1 MYREVKM
8 EEVKETVLLW
18 LARIGKKR
26 IAAQLGLDVK
36 TVRRYV
42 RAAYKV
48 GLRVGTD
55 RPPLSE
61 QVVTAIFKEIRPAP
75 ARARG
80 QTWAQCEEHRGEIA
94 KWLDNAVGL
103 MKCQRLLTRQG
114 VEIPYGTLYRFA
126 VRELGFG
133 GPDPTVPVADG
144 EPGKE
149 LQMDTGWMTVLE
161 PDESGKRRRFKAFIF
176 TPNVS
181 RYRFVYPVW
190 RERTAE
196 AIAAC
201 EAAWEFYG
209 GVFTVL
215 IPDNTKAIVQTA
227 DPLEPLLQRTFLEY
241 AQARGFHIDTARARK
256 PRDKGR
262 VEKSV
267 RDTREDCFRGEV
279 LHSLEQAR
287 ERARYWARSEYGMR
301 RHSTTQRLP
310 PEHFVSVEAGHLQPA
325 PSAPYDIP
333 IWCDPKVGRD
343 HLAQVVKALYSLPT
357 MWIGKRLQAR
367 ADRSLVRFYFR
378 HELIKTHPRQ
388 ARGKRSID
396 PMDFPDEKRPYAMR
410 DIDYLRRQASECGEA
425 VGRYAGALLEGPL
438 PWTRMRRVYAL
449 LRLVRRY
456 GEARVNA
463 TCATALEHA
472 MLNIKRLENM
482 LKNPAPPAPPAP
494 ARALPPAR
502 YLRDPRQYV
511 LRSLAAEDSRP
522 QLALPSGEHPH
533 GESR

>member
-1 MYREVKM
+1 MYREVTM
-8 EEVKETVLLW
+8 EEVKEVVLLW
-18 LARIGKKR
+18 LARTGKKR

-42 RAAYKV
+42 RAAYTT

-55 RPPLSE
+55 TPPLSE
-61 QVVTAIFKEIRPAP
+61 AVVAAILKEIRPAP
-75 ARARG
+75 VRARG
-80 QTWAQCEEHRGEIA
+80 ETWAKCEQHRGEIT
-94 KWLDNAVGL
+94 KWLDDDVGL

-126 VRELGFG
+126 VGELGFG
-133 GPDPTVPVADG
+133 GPDPTMPVADG

-149 LQMDTGWMTVLE
+149 LQVDTGWMTLLE
-161 PDESGKRRRFKAFIF
+161 PDETGRRRRFKAFIF

-181 RYRFVYPVW
+181 RYRFVYPVF

-196 AIAAC
+196 AIEAC

-209 GVFTVL
+209 GVFSVL

-227 DPLEPLLQRTFLEY
+227 DPLEPLIQRTFLEY
-241 AQARGFHIDTARARK
+241 AQARGFHIDPARVRK
-256 PRDKGR
+256 PKDKGR

-267 RDTREDCFRGEV
+267 RDTREDCFRGE
-279 LHSLEQAR
+279 LLRSLAQAR
-287 ERARYWARSEYGMR
+287 ERALYWSRSEYGMR

-310 PEHFVSVEAGHLQPA
+310 HEHFASVEAGQLLPA
-325 PSAPYDIP
+325 PTAPYDIP

-343 HLAQVVKALYSLPT
+343 HLAQVATALYSLPT
-357 MWIGKRLQAR
+357 VWIGKRLQAR

-410 DIDYLRRQASECGEA
+410 DLDYLRRQASECGEA

-456 GEARVNA
+456 GEARVDA
-463 TCATALEHA
+463 TCATALAHA
-472 MLNIKRLENM
+472 MLNIKRLETM
-482 LKNPAPPAPPAP
+482 LKNPEPPAPTAP

-502 YLRDPRQYV
+502 YLRDPCQYG
-511 LRSLAAEDSRP
+511 LRSLEAEDP
-522 QLALPSGEHPH
+522 HPPLALPIGEEPQ
-533 GESR
+533 GEIR

>member
-8 EEVKETVLLW
+8 EEVKEAVLLW

-55 RPPLSE
+55 TPPLSDE
-61 QVVTAIFKEIRPAP
+61 IVAAIFKEIRPAP
-75 ARARG
+75 VRERGATWATCEQHRG
-80 QTWAQCEEHRGEIA
+80 QIT
-94 KWLDNAVGL
+94 KWLDNDVGL
-103 MKCQRLLTRQG
+103 MKCQRLLSRQG
-114 VEIPYGTLYRFA
+114 VAIPYGTLYRFA
-126 VRELGFG
+126 VGELGFG
-133 GPDPTVPVADG
+133 GKDITVPVADG

-149 LQMDTGWMTVLE
+149 LQVDTGWMTALE
-161 PDESGKRRRFKAFIF
+161 PDETGVRRRFKAFIF

-181 RYRFVYPVW
+181 RYRFVYPVF

-196 AIAAC
+196 AIEAC
-201 EAAWEFYG
+201 EAAWEFYQ
-209 GVFTVL
+209 GVFEVL

-241 AQARGFHIDTARARK
+241 AQARGFHIDTARVRK
-256 PRDKGR
+256 PKDKGR

-267 RDTREDCFRGEV
+267 RDTREDCFRGEI
-279 LHSLEQAR
+279 LRNLEQSR
-287 ERARYWARSEYGMR
+287 ERALYWARSEYGMR

-310 PEHFVSVEAGHLQPA
+310 HEHFASVEAGQLQPA
-325 PSAPYDIP
+325 PTAPYDIP

-378 HELIKTHPRQ
+378 HELVKTHPRKP
-388 ARGKRSID
+388 RGDRSID
-396 PMDFPDEKRPYAMR
+396 PLDFPDEKRPYAMR
-410 DIDYLRRQASECGEA
+410 DIDYLYRQASECGLA
-425 VGRYAGALLEGPL
+425 VGRYAAALLEGPL

-456 GEARVNA
+456 GEARVDA
-463 TCATALEHA
+463 TCATALDHK
-472 MLNIKRLENM
+472 MLNIKRLETM
-482 LKNPAPPAPPAP
+482 LKHPAAPAP
-494 ARALPPAR
+494 AVPVRTLPPAR

-511 LRSLAAEDSRP
+511 LSCVAPEDHDPPLAVSITA
-522 QLALPSGEHPH
+522 PH
-533 GESR
+533 GEIR

>member
-1 MYREVKM
+1 MYREVTM
-8 EEVKETVLLW
+8 EEVKEAVLLW

-55 RPPLSE
+55 RPPLSDE
-61 QVVTAIFKEIRPAP
+61 VVTAILQEIRPAP
-75 ARARG
+75 VRERGEAWAR
-80 QTWAQCEEHRGEIA
+80 CEQHRGEIA
-94 KWLDNAVGL
+94 KWLGADVGL

-126 VRELGFG
+126 VGELGFG

-149 LQMDTGWMTVLE
+149 LQVDTGWMTSLE
-161 PDESGKRRRFKAFIF
+161 PDEHGVRRRFKAFIF

-181 RYRFVYPVW
+181 RYRFVYPVL
-190 RERTAE
+190 RERTAD
-196 AIAAC
+196 AIEAC
-201 EAAWEFYG
+201 EAAWEFYQ
-209 GVFTVL
+209 GVFEVL

-227 DPLEPLLQRTFLEY
+227 DPLEPLIQRTFLEY
-241 AQARGFHIDTARARK
+241 AQARGFHIDTARVRK
-256 PRDKGR
+256 PKDKGR

-267 RDTREDCFRGEV
+267 RDTREDCFGGEI
-279 LHSLEQAR
+279 LRSLDHAR
-287 ERARYWARSEYGMR
+287 EHGRYWSRSEYGMR

-310 PEHFVSVEAGHLQPA
+310 HEHFVSVEAGQLRPA
-325 PSAPYDIP
+325 PTAPYDIP

-343 HLAQVVKALYSLPT
+343 HLAQVAKALYSLPT
-357 MWIGKRLQAR
+357 RWIGKRLQAR

-388 ARGKRSID
+388 ARGQRSID
-396 PMDFPDEKRPYAMR
+396 PLDFPDEKRPYAMR
-410 DIDYLRRQASECGEA
+410 DIDYLRCQASACGPA
-425 VGRYAGALLEGPL
+425 VGRYAAALLEGPL

-456 GEARVNA
+456 GEARVDA
-463 TCATALEHA
+463 TCATALAHA
-472 MLNIKRLENM
+472 MLNVKRLETM
-482 LKNPAPPAPPAP
+482 LKHPEPPTPAAAT
-494 ARALPPAR
+494 RALPPAR

-511 LRSLAAEDSRP
+511 LRCVAPADPDAPVAVSITAP
-522 QLALPSGEHPH
+522 Q